1 VRVVVVHAYIV
12 LVVSKKVLSGM
23 TKDVIYKRIQG
34 PCIHVIIYLENIL
47 SINGKYADIMEHI
60 FDVPAA
66 HYLYQIKQL
75 QSHAVKIF
83 LTTKLR

>member
-1 VRVVVVHAYIV
+1 VVVLHCTRCVQENIEWH
-12 LVVSKKVLSGM
+12 
-23 TKDVIYKRIQG
+23 DKRRDSASEVQ

-75 QSHAVKIF
+75 KGHAVKIF
-83 LTTKLR
+83 LITKLR